1 MTPHRHDD
9 RGIVAGAEILP
20 AAVVVFVI
28 GSLLLT
34 NLWSVIDAKLRAAT
48 AAREAGRAYVETSDP
63 TLAPTAAHLT
73 AMDVLGPTRAP
84 EAVVAVPEPAP
95 GRCAPVT
102 VVVTL
107 TVPLLRLPL
116 TGGGLG
122 TTTVTATH
130 TERQEPWRS
139 GPPGDATCA

>member
-1 MTPHRHDD
+1 MTSRRHDD

-34 NLWSVIDAKLRAAT
+34 NLWTVVDAKLRAAT
-48 AAREAGRAYVETSDP
+48 AAREAGRAYIETTDP
-63 TLAPTAAHLT
+63 TLAPTAARAT
-73 AMDVLGPTRAP
+73 AADVLGPTRAA
-84 EAVVAVPEPAP
+84 EAVVVAPEPAP

-102 VVVTL
+102 VTVTL

-122 TTTVTATH
+122 TTTVTASH

-139 GPPGDATCA
+139 GPPGDAGCA